1 MPVEYYYEPDARTKG
16 FDALHEL
23 MSKYDYDLSQAK
35 SKAEHTIIEH
45 TLVDIIH
52 SNPIFFDPYMELYHF
67 YSRFSGYE
75 AQAETVLE
83 EANALALK
91 MITDK
96 KGNWPDVIEWHWQ
109 ENRNVIRALIG
120 GAITKWKENKPAL
133 ARVTLRNILKTNPS
147 DNPGVRF
154 LILAINEKMSYK
166 TYQRRFEK
174 GDTLAHVA
182 YDWFNENSKKYPEDF
197 AWWEKAMIEME
208 KE

>member
-1 MPVEYYYEPDARTKG
+1 MPREYFYEPDARAKG
-16 FDALHEL
+16 FDALHAL
-23 MSKYDYDLSQAK
+23 MSKYDYDLSQAE
-35 SKAEHTIIEH
+35 SKAEHVLIEH

-52 SNPIFFDPYMELYHF
+52 QDPNFFDPYMELYHF
-67 YSRFSGYE
+67 YNLFKGFE
-75 AQAETVLE
+75 EQAAAVLE
-83 EANALALK
+83 EAYTLALK

-120 GAITKWKENKPAL
+120 GAITRWKENKPAL

-154 LILAINEKMSYK
+154 LILAINEKMSYQA
-166 TYQRRFEK
+166 YQKRFEK
-174 GDTLAHVA
+174 DNTLAHVT

-197 AWWEKAMIEME
+197 EWWEKVMAEME
-208 KE
+208 L